1 MSEDLVVR
9 TTVDFIRSSPKNL
22 DLALQ
27 VEEAVPRLKADLIRE
42 FLKSVESR
50 ISTDEWQL
58 EWSDAGLLK
67 GSAWL
72 VLRKVDWPTDA
83 EPADQTGIWLGTDK
97 TLWTQVY
104 VGVYLSAELRNR
116 IKSNEPETLPH
127 LRRASEELLRGRGW
141 RTHEFP
147 EEGLGEWNGW
157 ATYRYLDEPVYDWGC
172 AQFLRNSLDGDRK
185 GEMVEQVVNRMES
198 LRRGASA
205 LVEVVSQMT

>member
-157 ATYRYLDEPVYDWGC
+157 ATYRYLDEPVYDWSC
-172 AQFLRNSLDGDRK
+172 AQFLRNSLDGNRK